1 MFTLF
6 RTSRAIAA
14 LFALLAATPL
24 AAQYH
29 ASMALDRSFGAN
41 GFAAL
46 PQLDP
51 TQPGIAPIGFVRLP
65 LSGGYVY
72 FHVQQVGANT
82 RVVATRFHDNGT
94 INTGW
99 GSNGSLIYTVP
110 VPAGGSSGDPLER
123 EARVAVGV
131 ESGAEV
137 IYLAEKFVSGG
148 TFLGVAR
155 FAADGTF
162 VSFDS
167 SNLPTYLTSAM
178 SSITAIT
185 THPNMFFGD
194 GLLVA
199 VQGSGADSTRTALV
213 HVTDGTIDNATNA
226 SLVRPGLRVN
236 HLIAHPDG
244 RVDVVGTEAGFM
256 LYVEYN
262 ADNDTWGTDRFFH
275 FPCPSGGTATAS
287 AADGMVRPASFG
299 SDVLI
304 IGRAVCSGG
313 PHAMVA
319 RVSAIGTSPS
329 VSWAVATTSDLGGC
343 TDLVDRCRVSFAAV
357 SSAGANRAYA
367 TTPMATLA
375 HIDIDSNPGRLLG
388 TDQLGQ
394 GSPSS
399 QILVAPTFALGADQ
413 VHPFLVGFGY
423 VIDVST
429 VSSGLGRIAVD
440 RIFADG
446 HGF

>member
-1 MFTLF
+1 MLTLF

-14 LFALLAATPL
+14 LFALLAAMPL
-24 AAQYH
+24 AAQYN
-29 ASMALDRSFGAN
+29 AGMALDRSFGAN
-41 GFAAL
+41 GFTAL

-65 LSGGYVY
+65 LSGGYLY

-110 VPAGGSSGDPLER
+110 VPAVGSSGDPTDR

-148 TFLGVAR
+148 ALLGVAR

-162 VSFDS
+162 LSFDS
-167 SNLPTYLTSAM
+167 SNLPTYLASAM
-178 SSITAIT
+178 SSITAMT

-199 VQGSGADSTRTALV
+199 VQGSGVDSTRTALV
-213 HVTDGTIDNATNA
+213 HVTDGTIDSMSNAA
-226 SLVRPGLRVN
+226 LVRPGLRIN

-244 RVDVVGTEAGFM
+244 RVDIVGSEAGM
-256 LYVEYN
+256 VLYVEYN
-262 ADNDTWGTDRFFH
+262 ADSNTWGTERFFH
-275 FPCPSGGTATAS
+275 FPCPSGTATMS
-287 AADGMVRPASFG
+287 IADGLVRPASLG
-299 SDVLI
+299 SDVLV
-304 IGRAVCSGG
+304 IGRAACSGG

-329 VSWAVATTSDLGGC
+329 VGWAVATTSDLGGC
-343 TDLVDRCRVSFAAV
+343 TDLVGQCRVSFAAV
-357 SSAGANRAYA
+357 SSAGANRAYV
-367 TTPMATLA
+367 TTPVATLA
-375 HIDIDSNPGRLLG
+375 HVDIGSNPGRLLG

-429 VSSGLGRIAVD
+429 MSIGLGRIAVD